1 MPPSV
6 MEGRLR
12 GEEKPASKSSQFL
25 LQRRQEGPG
34 GSKKV
39 SGISTAAKQPGMTA
53 EGLGR

>member
-6 MEGRLR
+6 MESRLR

-39 SGISTAAKQPGMTA
+39 SGIRTAAKQPGMTA